1 MTERAL
7 VERQLWEKTRLVVID
22 AETTGLQRSS
32 RILAFAAYVV
42 ENGVTVE
49 SWSTLINPGTH
60 IGATEIHHLDPAKL
74 ATAKSFP
81 VYANRIR
88 KLLTSSTKTT
98 FLTGHHVSFDAGR
111 LRYEYELL
119 GEDPPPMLLL
129 DNKRLAPAAGVGSH
143 NSSLEDLA
151 GAFGLTNPAPHEANA
166 DALTTREVTLRVIN
180 LLIDVGVSD
189 LTPLSVLSS
198 KATGSEREEN
208 FDLSPEHLA
217 LHEQPATSQAAREE
231 ALDQC
236 LEWSCPELNRR
247 IEDGLTN
254 AASARSL
261 FAWSLSRIETPG
273 LSRFRLGLLVSGAL
287 RTMTGHRDALANP
300 KPAKM
305 LDNTLTFLGAYHQW
319 TRCDASDQCDRCTVG
334 KTERCRFV
342 KAPNNAVWSAM
353 YSSDDQVP
361 LAVARKYL
369 YGAAKKPLG
378 AGSWY
383 EQIRAL
389 NPDAALRG
397 AVVAARTLRSL
408 GYGDEA
414 LVAVKALWSRRLRTP
429 GLTEMYAA
437 LEEDNLGGATRLVS
451 LRGALRVCD
460 IGLKTGTG
468 KPGWERV
475 TSRRARL
482 ERRMA
487 AVEKPP
493 FLKPYNQRPAHTKRF
508 ATP

>member
-1 MTERAL
+1 VTERAL
-7 VERQLWEKTRLVVID
+7 AERKLWENTRLVVVD
-22 AETTGLQRSS
+22 VETTGLQRSS
-32 RILAFAAYVV
+32 RILSFAAYVV
-42 ENGVTVE
+42 ENGATVE
-49 SWSTLINPGTH
+49 SWSTLINPGIH
-60 IGATEIHHLDPAKL
+60 IGAKEIHGLDPTKL
-74 ATAKSFP
+74 ANAKSFP
-81 VYANRIR
+81 VYASRIR

-98 FLTGHHVSFDAGR
+98 FLTGHRVSYDAGR
-111 LRYEYELL
+111 LRYEYQLL
-119 GEDPPPMLLL
+119 GEEPPPMLLL

-143 NSSLEDLA
+143 SSSLADLA

-166 DALTTREVTLRVIN
+166 EALTTREVSLRAID
-180 LLIDVGVSD
+180 LLIGAGVSD
-189 LTPLSVLSS
+189 LTPFAVLSS
-198 KATGSEREEN
+198 EATRSVREEE
-208 FDLSPEHLA
+208 FDLSVEHLG
-217 LHEQPATSQAAREE
+217 LHAQAVTSQADREK

-247 IEDGLTN
+247 IEDGLTD

-261 FAWSLSRIETPG
+261 FAWSLARIETPG
-273 LSRFRLGLLVSGAL
+273 LSRFQRGMLVNGAL

-305 LDNTLTFLGAYHQW
+305 LHNALAILGVYHQW
-319 TRCDASDQCDRCTVG
+319 TRCDTIDQCDRCAAGQVAH
-334 KTERCRFV
+334 CRFV
-342 KAPNNAVWSAM
+342 KAPSNAVWSAM
-353 YSSDDQVP
+353 YSSHDQVP

-369 YGAAKKPLG
+369 CGAAKKPIG

-414 LVAVKALWSRRLRTP
+414 LVAVKALWRHRLRTP
-429 GLTEMYAA
+429 GLTEVYAA
-437 LEEDNLGGATRLVS
+437 LEEDNLGSVTQLVS

-460 IGLKTGTG
+460 VGLKAGTD

-475 TSRRARL
+475 TARRARL
-482 ERRMA
+482 VRRMA
-487 AVEKPP
+487 VVEKPP
-493 FLKPYNQRPAHTKRF
+493 FVKPYNQRPPHALRF
-508 ATP
+508 ARS